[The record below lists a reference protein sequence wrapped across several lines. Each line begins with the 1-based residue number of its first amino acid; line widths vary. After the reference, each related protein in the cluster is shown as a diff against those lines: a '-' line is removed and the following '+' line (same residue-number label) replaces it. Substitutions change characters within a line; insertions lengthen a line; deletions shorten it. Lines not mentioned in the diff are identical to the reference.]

1 MGRIRKHLGR
11 LIARAPAIVVVSAN
25 ILPDHKAVLEGD
37 HEVALTT
44 RESLAMRV
52 NDVTLHLRPRGFFQ
66 TNTAVAAALYRS
78 ARELVDDAAPA
89 TVWDLY
95 CGVGGFALHALGLP
109 PGGRHVTGVEVSAD
123 AVAGA
128 ERSAREAGLS
138 SSVSFLAGDA
148 AVFARRE
155 RPPDLVIVNPPRRGI
170 GADLASWLEDSGV
183 RAVIYSSCHIDSL
196 AADLA
201 RMPSMGVETVQVFDM
216 FPNTTH
222 HETHL
227 PLASSAGAA
236 TLTRRTVSA
245 STSYRLAAAP
255 PARKNRR
262 RSAPVTSA
270 WSPPTVATPNGE
282 RRRSSTPHR

>member
-1 MGRIRKHLGR
+1 M
-11 LIARAPAIVVVSAN
+11 
-25 ILPDHKAVLEGD
+25 
-37 HEVALTT
+37 
-44 RESLAMRV
+44 
-52 NDVTLHLRPRGFFQ
+52 
-66 TNTAVAAALYRS
+66 
-78 ARELVDDAAPA
+78 
-89 TVWDLY
+89 
-95 CGVGGFALHALGLP
+95 
-109 PGGRHVTGVEVSAD
+109 TGVEVSAD

-155 RPPDLVIVNPPRRGI
+155 RPADLVIVNPPRRGI

-222 HETHL
+222 HET
-227 PLASSAGAA
+227 
-236 TLTRRTVSA
+236 LTSL
-245 STSYRLAAAP
+245 S
-255 PARKNRR
+255 RR
-262 RSAPVTSA
+262 RPAPR
-270 WSPPTVATPNGE
+270 P
-282 RRRSSTPHR
+282 